1 MLDFKDKPMQQV
13 HESVLEAGEYL
24 RFNPMLNGYEC
35 SSETAIQAII
45 DALPDP
51 MPNLLPVQFNYL
63 LAKYGFDDAIDSLLI
78 ALKNEDIDKYAMY
91 KSYLNAARFYEFDK
105 ALIMFNEI
113 LDKFAAINPALA
125 LSESQLRAMWLE
137 ASQV

>member
-1 MLDFKDKPMQQV
+1 MITAQGYTINPDGWEDKV
-13 HESVLEAGEYL
+13 YDEA
-24 RFNPMLNGYEC
+24 
-35 SSETAIQAII
+35 AIQAII

-51 MPNLLPVQFNYL
+51 MPDLLPVQFNYL
-63 LAKYGFDDAIDSLLI
+63 LAKYSFDAAIDSLLI
-78 ALKNEDIDKYAMY
+78 ALKNEDINKYAMY

-113 LDKFAAINPALA
+113 LDKFAAIDHALA
-125 LSESQLRAMWLE
+125 LSDEQLRAMWLE

>member
-1 MLDFKDKPMQQV
+1 MINFKNKDLGLIQQAIADV
-13 HESVLEAGEYL
+13 GEIL
-24 RFNPMLNGYEC
+24 TSDGNGNLII
-35 SSETAIQAII
+35 SDETAIQAII

-51 MPNLLPVQFNYL
+51 MPNLLPVQFHFL
-63 LAKYGFDDAIDSLLI
+63 LAKYSFDDAIDSLLI

>member
-1 MLDFKDKPMQQV
+1 MLNFKDKDIQLA
-13 HESVLEAGEYL
+13 EREILAAGHTVSFDSL
-24 RFNPMLNGYEC
+24 GNMIC
-35 SSETAIQAII
+35 SDAAAIQAII
-45 DALPDP
+45 DALPDR
-51 MPNLLPVQFNYL
+51 MPDLLPVQFNFL

-78 ALKNEDIDKYAMY
+78 TLKDEDINKYAMY

-105 ALIMFNEI
+105 ALTMFNEI
-113 LDKFAAINPALA
+113 LDKFAAIDSALA

>member
-1 MLDFKDKPMQQV
+1 MIDFKNKSYDELNLAITQ
-13 HESVLEAGEYL
+13 AGHYYYYL
-24 RFNPMLNGYEC
+24 DNELVV
-35 SSETAIQAII
+35 SDAAAIQAII

-51 MPNLLPVQFNYL
+51 MPDLLPVQFNFL

>member
-1 MLDFKDKPMQQV
+1 MIDFKNKSCDELNLAITQ
-13 HESVLEAGEYL
+13 AGHHYYYL
-24 RFNPMLNGYEC
+24 DNELVI
-35 SSETAIQAII
+35 SDAVAIQAII
-45 DALPDP
+45 DAFEMP
-51 MPNLLPVQFNYL
+51 MPNLLPVQFNFL

-113 LDKFAAINPALA
+113 LDKFAAIDPALA
-125 LSESQLRAMWLE
+125 LSENQLRMMWLE

>member
-1 MLDFKDKPMQQV
+1 MVDFKGRLPSDV
-13 HESVLEAGEYL
+13 YSAIEIAGHYL
-24 RFNPMLNGYEC
+24 RYNIENCEYDCSDFN
-35 SSETAIQAII
+35 AVQAII

-51 MPNLLPVQFNYL
+51 MPDLLPVQFNFL

-78 ALKNEDIDKYAMY
+78 ALKNEDIDKYTMY

-113 LDKFAAINPALA
+113 LDKFAAIDPALA